1 MILPGMMKN
10 ASEHSKETKKRTFRG
25 IAFKLILSIF
35 ICCSVIFA
43 ILFAYNLKIT
53 RSIVVRNLI
62 NSATYLTESTVA
74 KIDKVL
80 NSIQTI
86 PDNFAPI
93 IERNLDNE
101 AEMKQLVRLM
111 VANNPD
117 ILGAALAFEPYS
129 RNPREKYFSY
139 YFHRKGDYINFIT
152 LGNEHYD
159 YFTMDW
165 YQLPKELGRGV
176 WSEPYFDEGG
186 ANMLMTTY
194 AVPIYR
200 EREGKKVFAGVLTV
214 DLSLDWLQHY
224 VGRIKVN
231 ETGYGVLIS
240 QNGTIVSY
248 PLKKFIMN
256 ETIFSIADEQKS
268 PELREVGRKMVHGE
282 SGFSNHEYKNSVNG
296 KPCWLAY
303 APVTLN
309 RWSIGIFFP
318 VEEIMAD
325 ATHLSIVIFAL
336 GAGGFCGIVILI
348 VLIARSITS
357 PLRRL
362 TQAAE
367 MFAAGDFNVKLPYIR
382 SRDEIGRLNVS
393 FIVMQQKLAATI
405 GELRNASEQLMISN
419 EKLEEYNRTLE
430 QKVEIRTSELQQ
442 KHIELES
449 AFTHLKDAQAQLV
462 QSEKMASLGQLTAGI
477 AHEIKNPLN
486 FINNFSEV
494 SVELAAELIQELDK
508 PGIVIDEKESGYIK
522 GIIADIEGNARRIHE
537 HGKRADSIIRSM
549 LLHSRGKSGERQPTD
564 INALL
569 EEYVK
574 LGYHGMRAT
583 DNTFNIKIESEYD
596 PELKTI
602 SVVPQDISRVFLNM
616 INNAFYSTAQKKK
629 ELKEAYFPVLRVKTM
644 LLNDT
649 VEIRIFDN
657 GKGMSKDTVERV
669 FNPFFT
675 TKPAGSGTG
684 LGLSISYDII
694 VRQHNGQISVVSEE
708 GEFAEFIITLPVT

>member
-1 MILPGMMKN
+1 
-10 ASEHSKETKKRTFRG
+10 
-25 IAFKLILSIF
+25 
-35 ICCSVIFA
+35 
-43 ILFAYNLKIT
+43 
-53 RSIVVRNLI
+53 
-62 NSATYLTESTVA
+62 VA

>member
-1 MILPGMMKN
+1 MMKN